1 MRRSLSGLIAALAIA
16 WAAQTHA
23 ATLDEVKARGVLKCG
38 VNTGLLGFAARNA
51 EGVWAGFDVDFC
63 KAVAAAVL
71 GDSGKVE
78 YVGLSAQNRFEK
90 LKAGEIDL
98 LARNTTWTME
108 RETKWPIRF
117 AGISYHDGQSF
128 MVAKL
133 SGVTSVFNMSQASIC
148 FVSGTTTQVNVDDF
162 FKEREM
168 AYAAKVFDKS
178 DDAIASYE
186 KTECDAY
193 TADQSQLYAIRLK
206 LARPEEHIVL
216 PEVISKEPLGPAV
229 RAGDEQWFNIV
240 RWTLFALINADEL
253 QVRGVNVAEEK
264 AKSKRA
270 GVRRLL
276 GVEGTFGADLGLD
289 NDWAAR
295 AISAVGNYWEIFE
308 RNLGKDSKL
317 GIDRGLNN
325 LWSNGGILYAPP
337 VR

>member
-1 MRRSLSGLIAALAIA
+1 MRRFFTFVVSALLFATV
-16 WAAQTHA
+16 AQA
-23 ATLDEVKARGVLKCG
+23 GTLDDVKARGALKCG
-38 VNTGLLGFAARNA
+38 VNTGLLGFAEKQAD
-51 EGVWAGFDVDFC
+51 GSWTGFDVDFC
-63 KAVAAAVL
+63 KAIAAAVL
-71 GDSGKVE
+71 GDAGKVE
-78 YVGLSAQNRFEK
+78 YVGLTAQNRFEK
-90 LKAGEIDL
+90 LKAGEVDL

-117 AGISYHDGQSF
+117 AGVSYHDGQGF

-148 FVSGTTTQVNVDDF
+148 FVSGTTTQANVDDF

-168 AYAAKVFDKS
+168 AYAAKVFDEAK
-178 DDAIASYE
+178 DAIAAYE
-186 KTECDAY
+186 KMECDAY
-193 TADQSQLYAIRLK
+193 TADQSQLYAIRMK
-206 LARPEEHIVL
+206 LARPDEHIVL

-253 QVRGVNVAEEK
+253 EVRGVNVADEK
-264 AKSKRA
+264 ANSKRA

-276 GVEGTFGADLGLD
+276 GAEGTFGMDLGLD
-289 NDWAAR
+289 NDWAVR
-295 AISAVGNYWEIFE
+295 AISAIGNYGEVFE

-317 GIDRGLNN
+317 TIDRGLNN

>member
-1 MRRSLSGLIAALAIA
+1 MRRFFVFVVSVLLTAF
-16 WAAQTHA
+16 AAQA
-23 ATLDEVKARGVLKCG
+23 GTLDDVKARGVLKCG
-38 VNTGLLGFAARNA
+38 VNTGLLGFGEKQAD
-51 EGVWAGFDVDFC
+51 GSWAGFDVDFC
-63 KAVAAAVL
+63 RAVAAAVL
-71 GDSGKVE
+71 GDASKVE
-78 YVGLSAQNRFEK
+78 YIGLTAQNRFEK
-90 LKAGEIDL
+90 LKAGEVDL

-117 AGISYHDGQSF
+117 VGVSYHEGQGF

-133 SGVTSVFNMSQASIC
+133 SGVTSVFNMNQASIC
-148 FVSGTTTQVNVDDF
+148 FVSATTSQVNVDDF
-162 FKEREM
+162 FREREM
-168 AYAAKVFDKS
+168 AYAAKVFDNAE
-178 DDAIASYE
+178 DAIAAYE
-186 KTECDAY
+186 KNECDAY
-193 TADQSQLYAIRLK
+193 TADQSQLYAIRMK
-206 LARPEEHIVL
+206 LARPDEHIVL

-253 QVRGVNVAEEK
+253 EVRGINVADEK
-264 AKSKRA
+264 AKSKAA

-276 GVEGTFGADLGLD
+276 GVEGTFGTDLGLD

-295 AISAVGNYWEIFE
+295 ALSAVGNYGEIFE

-317 GIDRGLNN
+317 TIDRGLNN

>member
-1 MRRSLSGLIAALAIA
+1 MRRFFTLVVSTLLFASV
-16 WAAQTHA
+16 AQA
-23 ATLDEVKARGVLKCG
+23 GTLDDVKARGVLKCG
-38 VNTGLLGFAARNA
+38 VNTGLLGFAEKQAD
-51 EGVWAGFDVDFC
+51 GSWAGFDVDFC
-63 KAVAAAVL
+63 KAVAAAAL
-71 GDSGKVE
+71 GDAGKVD
-78 YVGLSAQNRFEK
+78 YVGLTAQNRFEK
-90 LKAGEIDL
+90 LKAGEVDL

-117 AGISYHDGQSF
+117 VGVSYHEGQSF

-148 FVSGTTTQVNVDDF
+148 FVSATTSQVNVEDF

-168 AYAAKVFDKS
+168 AYAAKVFENAE
-178 DDAIASYE
+178 DAIAAYE
-186 KTECDAY
+186 KLECDAY
-193 TADQSQLYAIRLK
+193 TADQSQLYAIRMK
-206 LARPEEHIVL
+206 LARPDEHIVL

-253 QVRGVNVAEEK
+253 EVRGVNVADEM
-264 AKSKRA
+264 AKSKKA

-276 GVEGTFGADLGLD
+276 GVEGTLGADLGLD

-295 AISAVGNYWEIFE
+295 AISAVGNYGEVFE

-317 GIDRGLNN
+317 TIDRGLNN

>member
-1 MRRSLSGLIAALAIA
+1 MHRFFILAVSALLFAFAA
-16 WAAQTHA
+16 HA
-23 ATLDEVKARGVLKCG
+23 GTLDDVKARGVLKCG
-38 VNTGLLGFAARNA
+38 VNTGLLGFA
-51 EGVWAGFDVDFC
+51 EKQSDGSWAGFDVDFC
-63 KAVAAAVL
+63 RAVAAAAL
-71 GDSGKVE
+71 GDASKVE
-78 YVGLSAQNRFEK
+78 YVGLTAQNRFEK
-90 LKAGEIDL
+90 LKAGEVDL

-117 AGISYHDGQSF
+117 TGVSYHDGQGF

-133 SGVTSVFNMSQASIC
+133 SGVASVFNMSQASIC
-148 FVSGTTTQVNVDDF
+148 FVSGTTTQANVDDF

-168 AYAAKVFDKS
+168 AYAAKVFDKAE
-178 DDAIASYE
+178 DAIAAYE
-186 KTECDAY
+186 KIECDAY
-193 TADQSQLYAIRLK
+193 TADQSQLYAIRMK
-206 LARPEEHIVL
+206 LARPDEHVVL

-253 QVRGVNVAEEK
+253 EVRGVNVADEK
-264 AKSKRA
+264 ANSKRA

-295 AISAVGNYWEIFE
+295 AISAIGNYGEIFE

-317 GIDRGLNN
+317 TIDRGLNN

>member
-1 MRRSLSGLIAALAIA
+1 MRLFFIFLASALLLPF
-16 WAAQTHA
+16 AAQA
-23 ATLDEVKARGVLKCG
+23 GTLEDVKARGSLKCG
-38 VNTGLLGFAARNA
+38 VNTGLLGFAEKQAD
-51 EGVWAGFDVDFC
+51 GSWAGFDVDFC
-63 KAVAAAVL
+63 KAVAAVVL
-71 GDSGKVE
+71 SDPNKVE
-78 YVGLSAQNRFEK
+78 YAGLTAQNRFEK
-90 LKAGEIDL
+90 LKSGEVDL

-117 AGISYHDGQSF
+117 AGVSYHDGQGF

-148 FVSGTTTQVNVDDF
+148 FVSGTTTQANVDDF

-168 AYAAKVFDKS
+168 AYAAKVFDKAE
-178 DDAIASYE
+178 DAIAAYE
-186 KTECDAY
+186 KMECDAY
-193 TADQSQLYAIRLK
+193 TADQSQLYAIRMK
-206 LARPEEHIVL
+206 LARPDEHVVL

-229 RAGDEQWFNIV
+229 RSGDEQWFNIV

-253 QVRGVNVAEEK
+253 DLRGVNVGDEK
-264 AKSKRA
+264 TNSKRA

-295 AISAVGNYWEIFE
+295 AISAVGNYGEIFE

-317 GIDRGLNN
+317 TIDRGLNN
-325 LWSNGGILYAPP
+325 LWTNGGILYAPP